1 MTSCVGEGCGT
12 AVGATEAVDNLSFLE
27 HHAAKEHGQR
37 PKIES
42 KRRTTKRSFK
52 RAFNRSI
59 RDGYT
64 MYHGKIF
71 TPQDFNMPIPTSTPQ
86 VKLSPR
92 VSPCQPS
99 GASNRLSVFSWNCGG
114 LSSDKYQCLQAWLLQ
129 HQFDIVCLQ
138 ESHWRFT
145 STWKTEQFHAI
156 HTGDTSCHSGILLLV
171 STRVSSADSIT
182 WTERIAGRLLHV
194 RLRGSTQNLDII
206 ACYQHVH
213 RPKDMQDRMTF
224 WDELSDTLH
233 GIPNRNRL
241 CMMGDFNTSLPIAN
255 SKVGIETFN
264 HHQQR
269 VAGPQ
274 HRDWKQLLNL
284 IERFDLIPINTWPGT
299 LGPTFESDQ
308 GASRI
313 DYILCRAIHCDQQ
326 SKDVKLLTHHP
337 LVQLHGCRHYP
348 LVSTLISR
356 WIPHKSKSCFH
367 WNRHRK
373 REVYEHYQQ
382 NTVQWTSQLQ
392 VLESTIA
399 SMHTSDIVDDYS
411 LLHQTIHDCIDLQ
424 PVTAAPEQLQVPKTM
439 FRQFL
444 YHADALRRLSCG
456 TILHCFQ
463 AWYHCS
469 KKSSLRQAMN
479 QKSKEVRKLRQ
490 QDLLRQA
497 REAATAHDTRSFF
510 QIIRRLSPKT
520 PKQPISLRSQ
530 QGHLLGVDEAADELC
545 RWFQAMYSDHT
556 QNSQPSQHV
565 PMTWPF
571 SLAEIRKSL
580 KQLSV
585 FKAVAPHY
593 APAPYWRQLEHV
605 VAVKLQE
612 YGQLCAARG
621 WWPEEWGTSSIT
633 FLSKP
638 SKKANTPANLR
649 PISLLEP
656 CGKILMNILGH
667 RMRAQVIDQLL
678 QYPIFAYVPGRGT
691 ADATRRLIQH
701 CSSTQH
707 HMEMFQHRIHQQS
720 AGMEPDLSG
729 GIVLSLDLSRA
740 FDEVPR
746 AGLFR
751 ALHSLGIDHS
761 LIQFLEKVYS
771 HTKFEFEFQ
780 GEYRSFLASKGIR
793 QGCSAAPTLWA
804 LYTLELLTTLEPK
817 VTKEWIRRCLTL
829 YADDI
834 CAHVEFWSLPEL
846 HSHLRKLG
854 QLLDLL
860 EQYGMSINVEKTT
873 ALIKLTGKLHNKAT
887 SQCIRRTRE
896 GAFLLIPR
904 ASGTFTKVK
913 LKSAQLYLG
922 VMISYRNI
930 TRLTTDC
937 RIAAARKSLGIL
949 SPWLF
954 KRHGLPRFRR
964 VQLWYQCVFPSLTSG
979 LLATG
984 LDQHSLALL
993 DAFSIKCFRRMYQQ
1007 PVHLDHIPNK
1017 EFLEQ
1022 HHIRDPL
1029 KALRALC
1036 IKTIQREQQR
1046 IHQLDC
1052 SDILLFPTISA
1063 NLEHLE
1069 CCLWHIEQ
1077 CLEYRRSGVRPSNSL
1092 ELYHCHLCDRQFS
1105 TLTGLNEHIFKQH
1118 REFSGRLRSYRPA
1131 IDQQQGLPT
1140 CSRCG
1145 KHFTTWYGLKTHIE
1159 YRCLLPPVQVGH
1171 QIVQTHRTSLRP
1183 MLNTPWDIS
1192 QHPSLC
1198 RYLATHCILCGQ
1210 FINSKTALQ
1219 THWKTFH
1226 PELISKLADELPPL
1240 QMQCNNRSPCQF
1252 CGFHFK
1258 VSHQCPI
1265 LKNLALLRLDLSLE
1279 RKATMAGTGAP
1290 SSPAQPSCGRGPT
1303 PRRRI
1308 YFDLL
1313 KDQSDS
1319 LTCGHCETKFTAMMT
1334 LRRHIESGDC
1344 PAYNPGKARAL
1355 KCGIHT
1361 EILQAIRDHMPSTLL
1376 QSPENLRLLN
1386 CRCIICNQDF
1396 TRRQELVRHLSQ
1408 QHSEVLHSS
1417 DTVADSIADI
1427 CRGPNYTCFCYP
1439 ERTELRPNQRPKH
1452 RCVIFTQIAA
1462 LMEVDQVQFNYS
1474 IIQMDQRY
1482 SATLGALRN
1491 NPPGATAAQAPGN
1504 TLDQYFNRTTAMT
1517 AGATL
1522 ENQDIQ
1528 DIFDSP
1534 LRAPHGKVRLSSD
1547 QTSTCAVDADPYQDD
1562 NGSSENDSEA
1572 TALLFDA
1579 DRWISNIEDLTV
1591 DFQSPE
1597 FQHWHWV
1604 ITANFSQLGQAMQMS
1619 PIYSTLYPTTPLK
1632 LAGGHYGLCLDDS
1645 AVVRLLNSRCFLCD
1659 ATLKSGA
1666 DLLAHHQMAH
1676 GLIPNWFLRHFH
1688 LGMKCLQYHLQ
1699 TLTIEISDQDI
1710 YQLCQVL
1717 IFRIQCISFLT
1728 DGGDGWLRGD
1738 GRHLGGSSSK
1748 RTTQTVPSDGGSK
1761 RRREETQGDQVREPE
1776 QWQWPQHSAP
1786 ADSSTAAD
1794 ISDEARGH
1802 LTLPEP
1808 RLGVCGVLQLGPGG
1822 DSARAH
1828 EGQQRMEKQQGEART
1843 TSPLSCLQDD
1853 RSPSYTVLEDNGST
1867 SGERPT
1873 AERHQVWPDRSGRQ
1887 VPLLELAQGATKAG
1901 SFQISSFDDG
1911 GDHGDVEH
1919 HQEQHP
1925 GPSCDIEVPQ
1935 PAEIA
1940 GGSLTCSTV
1949 PMDGVEPNPLRPLA
1963 RPAEIIASLK
1973 LATHTGQPT
1982 TRQSSEKCSSSA
1994 APTEQKLTLRLCK
2007 NITGKSCYINS
2018 VALGLAWSSLE
2029 VEMMDEDWS
2038 DGGFFLTTCVHPTLV
2053 PLDVHHSFK
2062 SLLGDWL
2069 TTERINVQHDAT
2081 EFARYLFS
2089 KLQPAAFDMTWWPKW
2104 SLADG
2109 PAMDQNLDD
2118 YPRGGKWDAL
2128 SLTLPTADSGSLHC
2142 SDPFSLQQLINQWH
2156 DASGMCNV
2164 CIHKSRGKLLHVD
2177 RQVQSVKDLR
2187 QITSTDHVLIPHS
2200 DTYQDDIHWITYE
2213 AVAMTYHLGQHVE
2226 SGHYRTLVQV
2236 RGAGSAKA
2244 WKDYEDS
2251 KLPDDFQSPTKHH
2264 LSNVTLIWMK
2274 QKPSFETSNN

>member
-1 MTSCVGEGCGT
+1 MVGSLRTVHAYQWGLLYAVALLHSCWTIGTSYHSSCSDPSQIVGNKHHFQRHSELDTQRVKTRGRSHRQAGKDRRSIQRSSTRVPGKGTLTITTHSQKATEKTISIDQLVQRLWFLRTLERHLLGPKSEAWWQSGAGCDFLSWYLFGATLQSYVTATMTSCVGEGCGT
-12 AVGATEAVDNLSFLE
+12 AVGATEAVGNLRFLDNY
-27 HHAAKEHGQR
+27 AAKEHGQR

-59 RDGYT
+59 RDGFT

-71 TPQDFNMPIPTSTPQ
+71 TPQDFNLPIPNSPPQ
-86 VKLSPR
+86 VKLCPR
-92 VSPCQPS
+92 VSPHTPS

-145 STWKTEQFHAI
+145 STWKTEQYNAI
-156 HTGDTSCHSGILLLV
+156 HSGDTSCHSGILLLV
-171 STRVSSADSIT
+171 SKRLSSADSIT
-182 WTERIAGRLLHV
+182 WTERIAGRLLHA

-213 RPKDMQDRMTF
+213 RPKSMQDRTTL
-224 WDELSDTLH
+224 WEELSDALH

-255 SKVGIETFN
+255 SKVGIETFI

-274 HRDWKQLLNL
+274 HRDWKHLLNL
-284 IERFDLIPINTWPGT
+284 IERFDLIPINTWPGS

-356 WIPHKSKSCFH
+356 WIPHKSKSCFR

-373 REVYEHYQQ
+373 REAYEHYQE

-392 VLESTIA
+392 VLESTIE
-399 SMHTSDIVDDYS
+399 SMQMSDIVDDYS
-411 LLHQTIHDCIDLQ
+411 QFHQTIHDCIELQ
-424 PVTAAPEQLQVPKTM
+424 PVTAAPQQLQAPKSM

-444 YHADALRRLSCG
+444 QHADALRRLSSG
-456 TILHCFQ
+456 TFSHCFQ

-469 KKSSLRQAMN
+469 KKSSLRRAMN

-545 RWFQAMYSDHT
+545 RWFQAMYSDPT
-556 QNSQPSQHV
+556 QSSPPSLPV
-565 PMTWPF
+565 PMVWPF
-571 SLAEIRKSL
+571 RLEEIRKSF

-612 YGQLCAARG
+612 YGELCAARDC
-621 WWPEEWGTSSIT
+621 WPEEWGTSTIT
-633 FLSKP
+633 FLGKP

-678 QYPIFAYVPGRGT
+678 HYPIFAYVPGRGT
-691 ADATRRLIQH
+691 ADAIRRLIQH

-751 ALHSLGIDHS
+751 ALHNLGIDHC

-771 HTKFEFEFQ
+771 RTKFEFEFQ

-804 LYTLELLTTLEPK
+804 LYTLELLITLEPT

-834 CAHVEFWSLPEL
+834 CAHVEFWSLHEL
-846 HSHLRKLG
+846 HSHLQKLG

-922 VMISYRNI
+922 VMISYRNLHQI
-930 TRLTTDC
+930 DHW
-937 RIAAARKSLGIL
+937 L
-949 SPWLF
+949 SVSSSSKIIRNPF
-954 KRHGLPRFRR
+954 TVATHKRHGLPRFRR
-964 VQLWYQCVFPSLTSG
+964 VQPWYQCVFPSLTSG

-1007 PVHLDHIPNK
+1007 PVHLDHITNK

-1036 IKTIQREQQR
+1036 LKTIQREQHR
-1046 IHQLDC
+1046 IHHLDC
-1052 SDILLFPTISA
+1052 SDILMFPTISA

-1118 REFSGRLRSYRPA
+1118 REFSGRLRPYRPA

-1145 KHFTTWYGLKTHIE
+1145 KHFTTWYGLKTHVE

-1183 MLNTPWDIS
+1183 MLNTPWELS

-1210 FINSKTALQ
+1210 FINSKAALQ

-1226 PELISKLADELPPL
+1226 PELTSKQADELHQL
-1240 QMQCNNRSPCQF
+1240 QLLCNHRSPCQF

-1265 LKNLALLRLDLSLE
+1265 LK
-1279 RKATMAGTGAP
+1279 T
-1290 SSPAQPSCGRGPT
+1290 
-1303 PRRRI
+1303 
-1308 YFDLL
+1308 
-1313 KDQSDS
+1313 
-1319 LTCGHCETKFTAMMT
+1319 
-1334 LRRHIESGDC
+1334 
-1344 PAYNPGKARAL
+1344 
-1355 KCGIHT
+1355 
-1361 EILQAIRDHMPSTLL
+1361 
-1376 QSPENLRLLN
+1376 
-1386 CRCIICNQDF
+1386 
-1396 TRRQELVRHLSQ
+1396 
-1408 QHSEVLHSS
+1408 
-1417 DTVADSIADI
+1417 
-1427 CRGPNYTCFCYP
+1427 
-1439 ERTELRPNQRPKH
+1439 
-1452 RCVIFTQIAA
+1452 
-1462 LMEVDQVQFNYS
+1462 
-1474 IIQMDQRY
+1474 
-1482 SATLGALRN
+1482 
-1491 NPPGATAAQAPGN
+1491 
-1504 TLDQYFNRTTAMT
+1504 
-1517 AGATL
+1517 
-1522 ENQDIQ
+1522 
-1528 DIFDSP
+1528 
-1534 LRAPHGKVRLSSD
+1534 
-1547 QTSTCAVDADPYQDD
+1547 
-1562 NGSSENDSEA
+1562 
-1572 TALLFDA
+1572 
-1579 DRWISNIEDLTV
+1579 
-1591 DFQSPE
+1591 
-1597 FQHWHWV
+1597 
-1604 ITANFSQLGQAMQMS
+1604 
-1619 PIYSTLYPTTPLK
+1619 
-1632 LAGGHYGLCLDDS
+1632 
-1645 AVVRLLNSRCFLCD
+1645 
-1659 ATLKSGA
+1659 
-1666 DLLAHHQMAH
+1666 
-1676 GLIPNWFLRHFH
+1676 
-1688 LGMKCLQYHLQ
+1688 
-1699 TLTIEISDQDI
+1699 
-1710 YQLCQVL
+1710 
-1717 IFRIQCISFLT
+1717 
-1728 DGGDGWLRGD
+1728 
-1738 GRHLGGSSSK
+1738 
-1748 RTTQTVPSDGGSK
+1748 
-1761 RRREETQGDQVREPE
+1761 
-1776 QWQWPQHSAP
+1776 WP
-1786 ADSSTAAD
+1786 
-1794 ISDEARGH
+1794 
-1802 LTLPEP
+1802 
-1808 RLGVCGVLQLGPGG
+1808 C
-1822 DSARAH
+1822 
-1828 EGQQRMEKQQGEART
+1828 
-1843 TSPLSCLQDD
+1843 
-1853 RSPSYTVLEDNGST
+1853 
-1867 SGERPT
+1867 
-1873 AERHQVWPDRSGRQ
+1873 
-1887 VPLLELAQGATKAG
+1887 
-1901 SFQISSFDDG
+1901 
-1911 GDHGDVEH
+1911 
-1919 HQEQHP
+1919 
-1925 GPSCDIEVPQ
+1925 
-1935 PAEIA
+1935 
-1940 GGSLTCSTV
+1940 
-1949 PMDGVEPNPLRPLA
+1949 
-1963 RPAEIIASLK
+1963 
-1973 LATHTGQPT
+1973 
-1982 TRQSSEKCSSSA
+1982 
-1994 APTEQKLTLRLCK
+1994 
-2007 NITGKSCYINS
+2007 
-2018 VALGLAWSSLE
+2018 
-2029 VEMMDEDWS
+2029 
-2038 DGGFFLTTCVHPTLV
+2038 
-2053 PLDVHHSFK
+2053 
-2062 SLLGDWL
+2062 
-2069 TTERINVQHDAT
+2069 
-2081 EFARYLFS
+2081 
-2089 KLQPAAFDMTWWPKW
+2089 
-2104 SLADG
+2104 
-2109 PAMDQNLDD
+2109 
-2118 YPRGGKWDAL
+2118 
-2128 SLTLPTADSGSLHC
+2128 
-2142 SDPFSLQQLINQWH
+2142 
-2156 DASGMCNV
+2156 
-2164 CIHKSRGKLLHVD
+2164 
-2177 RQVQSVKDLR
+2177 
-2187 QITSTDHVLIPHS
+2187 
-2200 DTYQDDIHWITYE
+2200 
-2213 AVAMTYHLGQHVE
+2213 
-2226 SGHYRTLVQV
+2226 
-2236 RGAGSAKA
+2236 
-2244 WKDYEDS
+2244 
-2251 KLPDDFQSPTKHH
+2251 
-2264 LSNVTLIWMK
+2264 
-2274 QKPSFETSNN
+2274 